1 MSRLTINFNLL
12 QLIKFWEI
20 YVAVNIQ
27 KSQCLPVA
35 LMQAWRRLRH
45 WPMPSSD
52 RHRSIALQ
60 VTHQSDAASNY
71 SYPALLSGRLTA
83 PDFVTNCTE
92 VRAVGWPEMWNIIRV
107 AFIIELAAA
116 NDAQNVRIVTAAR
129 RDDNDQQNLSEV
141 IM

>member
-71 SYPALLSGRLTA
+71 SYPVLLSGRLAT
-83 PDFVTNCTE
+83 PDLLISCIE
-92 VRAVGWPEMWNIIRV
+92 VRAVRWPDIWN
-107 AFIIELAAA
+107 FILVSFINA
-116 NDAQNVRIVTAAR
+116 
-129 RDDNDQQNLSEV
+129 LSDGGSE
-141 IM
+141 